1 MYYTQSRR
9 DLIVESQIRSY
20 VRQSILLEY
29 RETQRIRM
37 LNEGIFDFFSGLADG
52 AFGGVKKAVGKAVV
66 KMLKI
71 EPKTPGAEAITKF
84 FEKTGIKDIAN
95 IVMGKGG
102 CSKTLGEFSK
112 LIIGLVVKD
121 IPKTIGLDK
130 DGEFSKKL
138 QDIFGEPAQEMA
150 AKVAESLCSLSW
162 ADILSVVPGL
172 GTFVKYLPGGDNEGE
187 KVPEDVVDSAQQ
199 VDG

>member
-1 MYYTQSRR
+1 M
-9 DLIVESQIRSY
+9 IESQIRSY

-29 RETQRIRM
+29 KETQRIRM

-71 EPKTPGAEAITKF
+71 APKTAGANAITKF

-102 CSKTLGEFSK
+102 CQETLSKFANL
-112 LIIGLVVKD
+112 LIGLVVTD

-130 DGEFSKKL
+130 DGEFAIKL
-138 QDIFGEPAQEMA
+138 QDIFGEPAEQMA
-150 AKVAESLCSLSW
+150 AKVAESLCNLSW
-162 ADILSVVPGL
+162 SEVLSVVPGINTIL
-172 GTFVKYLPGGDNEGE
+172 SYLPGGDKEGD
-187 KVPEDVVDSAQQ
+187 KVPDDVVDSAA
-199 VDG
+199 DAS